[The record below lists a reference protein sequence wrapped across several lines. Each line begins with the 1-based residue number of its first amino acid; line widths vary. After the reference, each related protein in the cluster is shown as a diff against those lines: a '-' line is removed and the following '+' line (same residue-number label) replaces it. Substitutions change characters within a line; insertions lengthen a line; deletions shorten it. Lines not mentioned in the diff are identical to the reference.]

1 MKAVMIV
8 CNMIINEEVQELLDK
23 LNMRG
28 FTQWNDVQGK
38 GSDKGEP
45 HMGTHIWPS
54 LNSAFLVVTPEEKVK
69 QLMDEVKE
77 LEKSASK
84 QGIRAFVWNIEQV
97 F

>member
-23 LNMRG
+23 LNLRG